1 MAPEKTTEKL
11 VYIYKIKC
19 FQIDLCLHDLSGKI
33 YINLLHYGMVYIG
46 GDFLFVKRRK

>member
-19 FQIDLCLHDLSGKI
+19 FQIDLCLHDLSGKNI
-33 YINLLHYGMVYIG
+33 YQFTTLWDGLYRG
-46 GDFLFVKRRK
+46 